1 MISSSAGVKA
11 GSTGG
16 QRRQETAQ
24 TSSGT
29 GQGSKGSKDQVKT
42 KSIAFALERMSQM
55 FRGTMKVKATERG
68 GASGG
73 GGATIGSPLTLE
85 ELDRPSHCPEGV
97 EDHWWLHLV
106 KIGRAKIDSEKAI
119 ARLESDI
126 AGLIS
131 LTLS

>member
-16 QRRQETAQ
+16 QRRQETDQ

-106 KIGRAKIDSEKAI
+106 KIRRAKIDSEKAI